1 MTFTIRLDAQ
11 PARFLR
17 DADLVLQH
25 RLRAKI
31 EQLKDDPVPHDARR
45 VQGFPEKVFRVRVGD
60 YRMLYEVR
68 YATQEILIGTIEK
81 RARAYD

>member
-17 DADLVLQH
+17 DADLGLQ
-25 RLRAKI
+25 RRVRARI
-31 EQLKDDPVPHDARR
+31 EQLKDDPVPHDAKR
-45 VQGFPEKVFRVRVGD
+45 VQGFTEKVFRVRIGD

-68 YATQEILIGTIEK
+68 FATQAILIATIEK
-81 RARAYD
+81 RSRAYD

>member
-17 DADLVLQH
+17 AADPVLQ
-25 RLRAKI
+25 RRVRTKI
-31 EQLKDDPVPHDARR
+31 EQLQDDPVPHDAKR
-45 VQGFPEKVFRVRVGD
+45 VQGFTEKVFRVRIGD

-68 YATQEILIGTIEK
+68 FATQELLIATIEK
-81 RARAYD
+81 RSRAYE